1 MKRLLTVFLLLAA
14 NAAPAADLMAVYQ
27 RALQNDP
34 QLREAEA
41 TRLATL
47 EAKPQALSSL
57 LPQLAGN
64 GLISRERDTGFVNTT
79 ESVQLPPC
87 GPNLPQGTPC
97 SPPGGS
103 ATIFETFPFSGKVD
117 TTIHH
122 YTVDLKQSLFSWEN
136 WQALK
141 RADSQVAQAE
151 ADYQAA
157 QQDLMARVSQRY
169 FDVLGAQDDLEAQQ
183 AALISV
189 TRQLEQAEARYQI
202 GLIAVTDVEEARAS
216 HDSTAAAVIA
226 AKRTL
231 SSTQELL
238 REIIGDPFDYLAR
251 PIEPFEM
258 VNPDPVSEDRWVEM
272 ALQQNLTLVS
282 SRLAADIARENV
294 SVARGGHYPSLDLV
308 GSAGKLE
315 NNAID
320 TFDGGLPA
328 GGTALGQNQRSI
340 GIQLTFPIYSGGL
353 VSSQVRQAV
362 YQHRAAKERLERVAR
377 QTEHD
382 ARDAY
387 LGVLSEISRVK
398 ALRRA
403 VESNTVALRATETGY
418 EAGTRTAVDVLQSR
432 QQWVQAQTDYSHSR
446 YDYMENVI
454 KLQQAAGTLSEQSLQ
469 RINSLLADTP
479 QRPAPATDPGP
490 ATPR

>member
-1 MKRLLTVFLLLAA
+1 LILIALCAFAHP
-14 NAAPAADLMAVYQ
+14 APAADLLAVYK

-47 EAKPQALSSL
+47 EAKPQALSAL
-57 LPQLAGN
+57 LPQLTGN
-64 GLISRERDTGFVNTT
+64 GLISREHDSGSSNTT
-79 ESVQLPPC
+79 EAVSLPPC
-87 GPNLPQGTPC
+87 GPGVPPPC
-97 SPPGGS
+97 AAAGS
-103 ATIFETFPFSGKVD
+103 SSTILESFPFNGRVD
-117 TTIHH
+117 TTTHQ
-122 YTVDLKQSLFSWEN
+122 YTLNLKQNLFNWGNWE
-136 WQALK
+136 ALK

-157 QQDLMARVSQRY
+157 QQDLMERVAQRY

-183 AALISV
+183 VALTSV

-226 AKRTL
+226 AKRVLASTL
-231 SSTQELL
+231 ELL
-238 REIIGDPFDYLAR
+238 REIIGDPFDSLAR

-258 VNPDPVSEDRWVEM
+258 ANPDPISEDRWVEM
-272 ALQQNLTLVS
+272 SLQQNLSLVS
-282 SRLAADIARENV
+282 SRLAADIARENI
-294 SVARGGHYPSLDLV
+294 SVARGGHGPSLDLV
-308 GSAGKLE
+308 GMGGKL
-315 NNAID
+315 NTNGVD
-320 TFDGGLPA
+320 TFNDGTPA
-328 GGTALGQNQRSI
+328 GGTTLDQNQRSI
-340 GIQLTFPIYSGGL
+340 GIQLTFPLYSGGL

-403 VESNTVALRATETGY
+403 VESNLTALRATESGY

-432 QQWVQAQTDYSHSR
+432 QQWVQAQTDYSRSR
-446 YDYMENVI
+446 YDYMLNVI
-454 KLQQAAGTLSEQSLQ
+454 KLQQAAGTLSEQSLE
-469 RINSLLADTP
+469 RVNALLTD
-479 QRPAPATDPGP
+479 APPTA
-490 ATPR
+490 AQ

>member
-1 MKRLLTVFLLLAA
+1 MKRFVLILSLFAGS
-14 NAAPAADLMAVYQ
+14 APAADLMAVYQ

-41 TRLATL
+41 TRLAAL
-47 EAKPQALSSL
+47 EAKPQALSAL
-57 LPQLAGN
+57 LPQLNGN
-64 GLISRERDTGFVNTT
+64 GQISRERDTGTQNTT
-79 ESVQLPPC
+79 QSVTLPPC
-87 GPNLPQGTPC
+87 SPGLPSGTPC
-97 SPPGGS
+97 APAGTNQ
-103 ATIFETFPFSGKVD
+103 TIFESFPFSGKVD

-122 YTVDLKQSLFSWEN
+122 YTIDLKQSLFRWEN

-157 QQDLMARVSQRY
+157 QQDLMERVAQRY
-169 FDVLGAQDDLEAQQ
+169 FDVLGAQDDVQAQEM
-183 AALISV
+183 ALVSV

-226 AKRTL
+226 AKRVL
-231 SSTQELL
+231 ASTQELL
-238 REIIGDPFDYLAR
+238 REIIGDSFDHLAVPVEPFDTA
-251 PIEPFEM
+251 
-258 VNPDPVSEDRWVEM
+258 NPDPISEDRWVEM
-272 ALQQNLTLVS
+272 ALQQNLSLVS

-294 SVARGGHYPSLDLV
+294 SIQRGGHFPSLDLV
-308 GSAGKLE
+308 GSAGKLT
-315 NNAID
+315 NNGID
-320 TFDGGLPA
+320 AFDDGSPA
-328 GGTALGQNQRSI
+328 GGTTLDQRQRSI

-362 YQHRAAKERLERVAR
+362 YQHRASKERLERVAR

-403 VESNTVALRATETGY
+403 VESNLTALRATESGY

-432 QQWVQAQTDYSHSR
+432 QQWVQAQTDYAHSR
-446 YDYMENVI
+446 YEYMLNVI

-469 RINSLLADTP
+469 RLNALLTDNP
-479 QRPAPATDPGP
+479 PPPPATDIP
-490 ATPR
+490 ATAR